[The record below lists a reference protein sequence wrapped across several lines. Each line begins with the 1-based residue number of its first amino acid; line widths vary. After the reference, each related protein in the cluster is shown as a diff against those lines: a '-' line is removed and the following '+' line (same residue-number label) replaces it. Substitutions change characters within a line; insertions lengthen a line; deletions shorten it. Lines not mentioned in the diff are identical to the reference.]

1 MNLFYPGKVKLYEV
15 LHDWIR
21 REKAAADLAK
31 SNPKLLTRYLT
42 HYSVSH
48 AEQVVSRWKELG
60 EHLITKYNNGYVQD
74 EEGDLQEKGY
84 PESWLKEVI
93 KSRSEQFRLPQKKGK
108 SSETK

>member
-1 MNLFYPGKVKLYEV
+1 
-15 LHDWIR
+15 
-21 REKAAADLAK
+21 
-31 SNPKLLTRYLT
+31 
-42 HYSVSH
+42 
-48 AEQVVSRWKELG
+48 
-60 EHLITKYNNGYVQD
+60 LITKYNDGYVQD